1 MLYRYIEEY
10 AQFWFVFRKPYS
22 GVWLY
27 MDVWL
32 ISKSVSCFGT
42 LVELYVCSILVRI
55 SEAVFRCM
63 AVYGCVAHIKIGFVF
78 RDPCGRVC
86 MLNSDSDFGRLV
98 GVYVCYIGI

>member
-1 MLYRYIEEY
+1 MKCIIFLDRNLT
-10 AQFWFVFRKPYS
+10 FS
-22 GVWLY
+22 
-27 MDVWL
+27 
-32 ISKSVSCFGT
+32 SVIPMSI
-42 LVELYVCSILVRI
+42 YVLCT
-55 SEAVFRCM
+55 EAVFRCM